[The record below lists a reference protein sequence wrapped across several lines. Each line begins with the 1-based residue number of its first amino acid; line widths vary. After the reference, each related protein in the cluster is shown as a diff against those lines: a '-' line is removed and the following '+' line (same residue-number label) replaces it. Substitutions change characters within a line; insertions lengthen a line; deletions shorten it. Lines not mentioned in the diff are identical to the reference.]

1 MNTNRGSLDE
11 MMTALVKEVA
21 AELRSEVVLAIRSEL
36 GSGGASNPR
45 RWLDTKE
52 AAAYLGVH
60 PDTLGKAASRGEL
73 ESEQEKPGA
82 KRWFE
87 PHVLD
92 GWRRGESRDKE
103 AA

>member
-1 MNTNRGSLDE
+1 MNMSRGSLDE

-36 GSGGASNPR
+36 GAGDAPSQR
-45 RWLDTKE
+45 RWLNTKE
-52 AAAYLGVH
+52 AAEYLGVH
-60 PDTLGKAASRGEL
+60 PDTLGKAASRGEI

-87 PHVLD
+87 PQVLD
-92 GWRRGESRDKE
+92 AWRRGEPQITD